1 MPIFYTDCS
10 WAHGEQVCTLGSGPV
25 AVARGMTSSHNFFV
39 SQIEKNSTTTLNRS
53 QCACL
58 MRKCVISVGLDG
70 FVSRSRRCF
79 LSRARYR
86 RRRLFDH
93 DPWKYDT
100 FLPRRDLAG
109 RWPDLISSFCSFPP
123 PPRMRYSVGILA
135 LYYKFAQFCIP
146 SHPLILGLL
155 CNITIP
161 MLCSLRKTEPN
172 ESLSLCSVLYNFS
185 YYSLKIKPNPCP

>member
-1 MPIFYTDCS
+1 M
-10 WAHGEQVCTLGSGPV
+10 

-123 PPRMRYSVGILA
+123 PPRMRCGDS
-135 LYYKFAQFCIP
+135 C
-146 SHPLILGLL
+146 PLLQV
-155 CNITIP
+155 
-161 MLCSLRKTEPN
+161 
-172 ESLSLCSVLYNFS
+172 CSVLYPFS
-185 YYSLKIKPNPCP
+185 PLNTWTTMQHYYTDALFAEEKRAQ